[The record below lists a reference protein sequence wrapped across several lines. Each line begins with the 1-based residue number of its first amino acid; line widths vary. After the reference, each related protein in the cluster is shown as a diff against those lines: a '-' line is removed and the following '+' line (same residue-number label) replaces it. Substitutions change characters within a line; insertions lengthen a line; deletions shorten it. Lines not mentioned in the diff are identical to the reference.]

1 MGSQSD
7 IFRTANLMIE
17 VDGEMAAIGAFLRAD
32 QLNTHG
38 DTRGHAC
45 WLEVARTI
53 VNLLSKSRP
62 LGTSIH

>member
-17 VDGEMAAIGAFLRAD
+17 VYGEMAAIGAFLRAD

-45 WLEVARTI
+45 WL
-53 VNLLSKSRP
+53 
-62 LGTSIH
+62 